1 MSEHT
6 AEMGL
11 PVYRGRLYH
20 QDGSYSPVERWV
32 RAANGDWISLDS
44 ERRTSRD
51 ILLESDAIASTTTL
65 ARVWDAG
72 YFAALH
78 DIEADAHTA
87 NPYGRGGTDA

>member
-1 MSEHT
+1 MPD
-6 AEMGL
+6 AENGL

-20 QDGSYSPVERWV
+20 PDGSYSPVERWV

-51 ILLESDAIASTTTL
+51 IILEPDAAVENEPL
-65 ARVWDAG
+65 ALAWDAG

-78 DIEADAHTA
+78 DMGTDAHTV
-87 NPYGRGGTDA
+87 NPHGGGTDA